1 MEYHVYC
8 ETNRSNEKDKEN
20 KKNNENNEQFV
31 MSFYPIDKAIQ
42 FIQLCTLYEMIY
54 KIYSVK
60 NGTKKLNSTY
70 MYLPSHPT
78 KNYGNITNFNS
89 KKSWQPVDFS
99 YDNIDKNLIF

>member
-1 MEYHVYC
+1 MEYQIYC
-8 ETNRSNEKDKEN
+8 EINALNEKDKEN
-20 KKNNENNEQFV
+20 NKNNENNEQFV
-31 MSFYPIDKAIQ
+31 MTFYAIDKAIQ

-78 KNYGNITNFNS
+78 NNFNS

-99 YDNIDKNLIF
+99 YDNIDKNLIFLCII